1 MGQDQSSSLASQ
13 VGHPNVPYTTYS
25 VEKNDDGK
33 PKTKQRAK
41 LEDIMVVNAPTGTT
55 KIVSKKEDR
64 DIKKL
69 NKIPFFYPLLRG
81 TINAPASKDLEFFDK
96 FDPRPGLSLCS
107 RYEKHL
113 KQCAEA
119 VSFDQHML
127 SSQIREMDVYCN
139 LIVRRVN
146 DRYKRLSQAAMQ
158 LKKVEEMNA
167 NLKRIDAN
175 LKRLVPMMER
185 LNNILPDEERLEE
198 FSLSPYSIGNIQ
210 QS

>member
-1 MGQDQSSSLASQ
+1 MGQDQSSSLAGQ
-13 VGHPNVPYTTYS
+13 MGHPNVPYTKYS
-25 VEKNDDGK
+25 VGKNDDTK
-33 PKTKQRAK
+33 SNTKQRAK

-69 NKIPFFYPLLRG
+69 NSIPFFYPLLRG
-81 TINAPASKDLEFFDK
+81 TINASASKDLEFFDK

-127 SSQIREMDVYCN
+127 SSQIREMDVYCVSV
-139 LIVRRVN
+139 LRRVN
-146 DRYKRLSQAAMQ
+146 DRYKRLSQAAVQ

-175 LKRLVPMMER
+175 LKRLVPVMER

-198 FSLSPYSIGNIQ
+198 FSLSPYSTGNIQ
-210 QS
+210 S

>member
-1 MGQDQSSSLASQ
+1 MGQDQSSSLAGQ
-13 VGHPNVPYTTYS
+13 MGHPNVPYTKYS
-25 VEKNDDGK
+25 VEKNDTK
-33 PKTKQRAK
+33 SKTKQRAK

-69 NKIPFFYPLLRG
+69 SNIPFFYPLLRG
-81 TINAPASKDLEFFDK
+81 TINASASKDLEFFDK

-127 SSQIREMDVYCN
+127 SSQIREMDVYCASV
-139 LIVRRVN
+139 LRRVN
-146 DRYKRLSQAAMQ
+146 DRYKRFSQAAVQ
-158 LKKVEEMNA
+158 LRKVEEMNA
-167 NLKRIDAN
+167 NLNRIDAN

-198 FSLSPYSIGNIQ
+198 FSLSHCSTGSIQ

>member
-1 MGQDQSSSLASQ
+1 MGQDQSSGLPDQ
-13 VGHPNVPYTTYS
+13 TGHPNVPYTKYS
-25 VEKNDDGK
+25 VEKNDDTK
-33 PKTKQRAK
+33 SRTKQRSK

-69 NKIPFFYPLLRG
+69 NNIPFFYPLLRG
-81 TINAPASKDLEFFDK
+81 TINAPASKDFEFFDK

-127 SSQIREMDVYCN
+127 SSRIREMDVYCISV
-139 LIVRRVN
+139 LRRVN
-146 DRYKRLSQAAMQ
+146 ERYKRLSQEAVQ

-198 FSLSPYSIGNIQ
+198 FSLSPYSTGNIQ

>member
-1 MGQDQSSSLASQ
+1 MGQDQSSSLAGQ
-13 VGHPNVPYTTYS
+13 MGHPNVPYTKYS
-25 VEKNDDGK
+25 VEKNDDTK
-33 PKTKQRAK
+33 SNTKQRAK
-41 LEDIMVVNAPTGTT
+41 LEDIMAVNAPTGTT

-69 NKIPFFYPLLRG
+69 NSIPFFYPLLRG
-81 TINAPASKDLEFFDK
+81 TINASASKDLEFFDK

-127 SSQIREMDVYCN
+127 SSQIREMDVYCVSV
-139 LIVRRVN
+139 LRRVN
-146 DRYKRLSQAAMQ
+146 DRYKRLSQAAVQ

-175 LKRLVPMMER
+175 LKRLVPVMER

-198 FSLSPYSIGNIQ
+198 FSLSPYSTGNIQ
-210 QS
+210 S

>member
-1 MGQDQSSSLASQ
+1 MGQDQSSSLAGQ
-13 VGHPNVPYTTYS
+13 MGHPNVPYTKYS
-25 VEKNDDGK
+25 VEKNDDTK
-33 PKTKQRAK
+33 SKTKQRAK
-41 LEDIMVVNAPTGTT
+41 LEDIMVVNASTGTT
-55 KIVSKKEDR
+55 KIVSKREDR

-69 NKIPFFYPLLRG
+69 NNIPFFYPLLRG

-96 FDPRPGLSLCS
+96 FDPRPGLSLCL

-127 SSQIREMDVYCN
+127 SSQIREMDVYCVSV
-139 LIVRRVN
+139 LRRVN
-146 DRYKRLSQAAMQ
+146 DRYKRLSQAAVQ
-158 LKKVEEMNA
+158 LKKVEEMSA

-185 LNNILPDEERLEE
+185 LNNILPEEERLEE
-198 FSLSPYSIGNIQ
+198 FSLSPYSTGSIQ

>member
-1 MGQDQSSSLASQ
+1 MGQDQSSSLAGQ
-13 VGHPNVPYTTYS
+13 MGHPNVPYTKYS
-25 VEKNDDGK
+25 VEKNDDTK
-33 PKTKQRAK
+33 SNTKQRAK

-69 NKIPFFYPLLRG
+69 NSIPFFYPLLRG
-81 TINAPASKDLEFFDK
+81 TINASASKDLEFFDK

-127 SSQIREMDVYCN
+127 SSQIREMDVYCVSV
-139 LIVRRVN
+139 LRRVN
-146 DRYKRLSQAAMQ
+146 DRYKRLSQAAVQ

-175 LKRLVPMMER
+175 LKRLVPVMER

-198 FSLSPYSIGNIQ
+198 FSLFPYSTGNIQ
-210 QS
+210 S

>member
-1 MGQDQSSSLASQ
+1 MGQDQSSSLAGQ
-13 VGHPNVPYTTYS
+13 MGHPNVPYTKYS
-25 VEKNDDGK
+25 VEKNCDTK
-33 PKTKQRAK
+33 SNTKQRAK

-69 NKIPFFYPLLRG
+69 NSIPFFYPLLRG
-81 TINAPASKDLEFFDK
+81 TINASASKDLEFFDK

-127 SSQIREMDVYCN
+127 SSQIREMDVYCVSV
-139 LIVRRVN
+139 LRRVN
-146 DRYKRLSQAAMQ
+146 DRYKRLSQAAVQ

-175 LKRLVPMMER
+175 LKRLVPVMER

-198 FSLSPYSIGNIQ
+198 FSLSPYSTGNIQ
-210 QS
+210 S

>member
-1 MGQDQSSSLASQ
+1 MGQDQSSSLTGQ
-13 VGHPNVPYTTYS
+13 VGHPNIPYTKYS
-25 VEKNDDGK
+25 VEKNDDTK
-33 PKTKQRAK
+33 SKTKQRAK

-64 DIKKL
+64 DMRKL
-69 NKIPFFYPLLRG
+69 NNIPFFYPLLRG
-81 TINAPASKDLEFFDK
+81 TINASASKDLEFFDK

-119 VSFDQHML
+119 VTFDQHML
-127 SSQIREMDVYCN
+127 SSQIREMDGYCVSV
-139 LIVRRVN
+139 LRRVN
-146 DRYKRLSQAAMQ
+146 DRYKRLSQAAVQ
-158 LKKVEEMNA
+158 LKKVEEMNT

-198 FSLSPYSIGNIQ
+198 FSLSPYSTGSIQ

>member
-1 MGQDQSSSLASQ
+1 MGQDQSSSLAGQ
-13 VGHPNVPYTTYS
+13 MGHPNVPYTKYS
-25 VEKNDDGK
+25 VEKNDDTK
-33 PKTKQRAK
+33 SKTKQRAK

-69 NKIPFFYPLLRG
+69 NNIPFFYPLLRG

-96 FDPRPGLSLCS
+96 FDPRPGLSLCL

-127 SSQIREMDVYCN
+127 SSQIREMDVYCVSV
-139 LIVRRVN
+139 LRRVN
-146 DRYKRLSQAAMQ
+146 DRYKRLSQAAVQ
-158 LKKVEEMNA
+158 LKKVEEMSA

-185 LNNILPDEERLEE
+185 LNNILPEEERLEE
-198 FSLSPYSIGNIQ
+198 FSLSPYSTGSIQ
-210 QS
+210 QI